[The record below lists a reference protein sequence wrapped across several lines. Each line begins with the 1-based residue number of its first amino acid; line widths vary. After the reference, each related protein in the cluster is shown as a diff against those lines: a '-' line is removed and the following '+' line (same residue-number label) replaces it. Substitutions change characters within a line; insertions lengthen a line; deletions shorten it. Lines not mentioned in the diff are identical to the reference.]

1 MSLDYVNRLYE
12 CQNFHRD
19 RQGHE
24 ELEKT
29 PGMVAAVCSLEG
41 FYHSS
46 KTYQSCIVDVA
57 VHLK

>member
-1 MSLDYVNRLYE
+1 MNARIFIVIVKDMRNW
-12 CQNFHRD
+12 
-19 RQGHE
+19 
-24 ELEKT
+24 EKHQVY
-29 PGMVAAVCSLEG
+29 MVAAVYSLEG